1 MAFSFWGN
9 TPRFSRRSSDKGF
22 RTSAMPSRSSFGGHR
37 FAFEA
42 LECRVMLS
50 GDGLDSTDDGAL
62 PADTLDTTS
71 EAAVLNAT
79 DSDVLTIDAPTGR
92 AVFQRDDQNQAD
104 VTVAGDV
111 ASSLV
116 TQIEAR
122 AVVID
127 GYSGTSTEWC
137 VIDAII
143 DDGEFLGTLEI
154 EGGWY
159 TIEVRAYA
167 GSTLVDETSVAQ
179 VGVGEVFVT
188 VGQSNAA
195 NWGSTALVPEDERV
209 SAYGPEGW
217 QLAADPQPGADGM
230 GGSPWPALGDLLVD
244 EYDVPVGFISLARG
258 GKRVDQWL
266 PGTSLYETLQTT
278 LEELGPGGCRAVLWH
293 QGEADNYAGT
303 SADDYAAQLTTLIE
317 QSRIDAGWQVPWGV
331 AVAGYYPYGTA
342 EGQAAVVTGQQQVID
357 SLPDVFQGAT
367 TDDLVGD
374 DWRLDGIHFNEAGL
388 REHAARWAESIVD
401 FVGSDLVTI
410 SDDGSQVTVHGTD
423 GDDCVTVAIATD
435 LQIMV
440 NGVTYRFDTVTQLSL
455 DLGDGCDTVSIVSST
470 GDDWAC
476 FGPHQG
482 VMVASGVTVTVA
494 NVETLRLDAGAG
506 DDVVKLYDSPGDDL
520 LVACPGFALLEGE
533 GFSIEVVG
541 FESVLAYAT
550 AGGLDAAKLYDSPG
564 DDLFYASPIEAIL
577 FGEEFYSRT
586 KFFEA
591 NIAYAT
597 AGGIDGAKLIDSADD
612 DVFYGDPKQAAL
624 YGSGFYNRAK
634 FFEGVNAYALYGGH
648 DVAQLYDSEGDDRLY
663 GSSVQAALFGTGFYN
678 RAKYFEEV
686 HARASSGGDDVAEL
700 YDSVAEDLLEIEVD
714 QVSLSSDTL
723 GFVLNAEHFAKVL
736 ATVSDETD
744 RIEGGEGTLDFE
756 LELIGP
762 WPE

>member
-1 MAFSFWGN
+1 
-9 TPRFSRRSSDKGF
+9 
-22 RTSAMPSRSSFGGHR
+22 
-37 FAFEA
+37 
-42 LECRVMLS
+42 MLS

-62 PADTLDTTS
+62 AADTLDTTS
-71 EAAVLNAT
+71 EVATLNAT
-79 DSDVLTIDAPTGR
+79 DLEVITIDAPTGR
-92 AVFQRDDQNQAD
+92 AIFQRDDQNQAD

-137 VIDAII
+137 VIDTTM
-143 DDGEFLGTLEI
+143 DDGEFSGTLEL

-159 TIEVRAYA
+159 TIEVRAYV

-179 VGVGEVFVT
+179 VGVGEVFVI

-195 NWGSTALVPEDERV
+195 NWGSPTLEPEDERV
-209 SAYGPEGW
+209 SAYGPDGW
-217 QLAADPQPGADGM
+217 QLATDPQPGADGM

-244 EYDVPVGFISLARG
+244 EYDVPVGFISLAQG

-266 PGTSLYETLQTT
+266 PGTYLYETLQAT

-303 SADDYAAQLTTLIE
+303 SSEEYAAQLTTLIE
-317 QSRIDAGWQVPWGV
+317 QSRVDAGWQVPWGV
-331 AVAGYYPYGTA
+331 AVAGYYPYGTT
-342 EGQAAVVTGQQQVID
+342 EGQAAVVAGQQQVID
-357 SLPDVFQGAT
+357 TLPDVFQGAA
-367 TDDLVGD
+367 TDDLVGT
-374 DWRLDGIHFNEAGL
+374 DWRHDGIHFNEAGL
-388 REHAARWAESIVD
+388 REHAARWAESIVN
-401 FVGSDLVTI
+401 FVGSSLVTI
-410 SDDGSQVTVHGTD
+410 SDDGSQVTVRGTD
-423 GDDCVTVAIATD
+423 GDDYIAVSIGAN
-435 LQIMV
+435 LQIEV
-440 NGVTYRFDTVTQLSL
+440 NGETYLFDTVTQLSL
-455 DLGDGCDTVSIVSST
+455 DLGDGCDTVSIVSSA

-494 NVETLRLDAGAG
+494 EVETVRLDAGAG
-506 DDVVKLYDSPGDDL
+506 NDAVKLYDSPGDDL
-520 LVACPGFALLEGE
+520 LVTTPGFARLEGS
-533 GFSIEVVG
+533 GFAIEAVG

-550 AGGLDAAKLYDSPG
+550 AGGLDAAKMYDSPG

-577 FGEEFYSRT
+577 YGEGFYNRT

-663 GSSVQAALFGTGFYN
+663 GSSVQAALFGAGFYN

-686 HARASSGGDDVAEL
+686 HAQASAGGDDVAEL
-700 YDSVAEDLLEIEVD
+700 YDSVADDLLKVEDD
-714 QVSLSSDTL
+714 QVSLSSDML
-723 GFVLNAEHFAKVL
+723 GFVLNAEHFAKVS
-736 ATVSDETD
+736 ATASDETN
-744 RIEGGEGTLDFE
+744 RIERGEGVLDFE
-756 LELIGP
+756 LNLIGP
-762 WPE
+762 WPT